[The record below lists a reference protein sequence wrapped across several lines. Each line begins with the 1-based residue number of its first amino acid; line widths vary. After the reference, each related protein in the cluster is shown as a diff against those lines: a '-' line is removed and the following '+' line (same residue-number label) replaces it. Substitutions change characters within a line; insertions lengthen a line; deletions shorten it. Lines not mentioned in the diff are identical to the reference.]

1 MDRAVSLALIVGE
14 LLTNTVKYAFVGQAD
29 NQIALT
35 VTATDQEF
43 QISISDNGVGLPDGF
58 DISGSKGFGMKIV
71 DSLVKQLSGRL
82 SIIQQDR
89 GTGFLI
95 TFPISV

>member
-1 MDRAVSLALIVGE
+1 MAVGDATIVAVIGLAV
-14 LLTNTVKYAFVGQAD
+14 NVVD
-29 NQIALT
+29 IA
-35 VTATDQEF
+35 
-43 QISISDNGVGLPDGF
+43 
-58 DISGSKGFGMKIV
+58 GSKGFGMKIV

-95 TFPISV
+95 TFPRSA